1 MKSDNKIIIVEP
13 SPIVSAG
20 LASYFDDCKQISIVS
35 QLDRIDRMEEKLAAY
50 NPDILIINPLL
61 IAYDNNE
68 QFLKICRDF
77 SSVIPVAIVSS
88 YIDASILKQFKD
100 VIEIN
105 DSKQKVVTKI
115 FNLLNDNNITQDKP
129 ENVELSN
136 RETDVLVALVKGL
149 TNKEISDKL
158 FISVHTVIT
167 HRKNIIRKTGIK
179 SVSGLTVYALLNNLV
194 DESEIY
200 GN

>member
-35 QLDRIDRMEEKLAAY
+35 QLNRIDRMEEKLAAY

-61 IAYDNNE
+61 IAYDSNE

-77 SSVIPVAIVSS
+77 SNVIPVALVST
-88 YIDASILKQFKD
+88 YVDAGILKQFKD

-115 FNLLNDNNITQDKP
+115 FNLLNDNKLTKDKP
-129 ENVELSN
+129 ESVELSN
-136 RETDVLVALVKGL
+136 RETDVLIALVKGM

-194 DESEIY
+194 DESDIY
-200 GN
+200 V

>member
-35 QLDRIDRMEEKLAAY
+35 QLDRIDRMEEKLAAF
-50 NPDILIINPLL
+50 NPDVLIINPLL
-61 IAYDNNE
+61 IAYDANE
-68 QFLKICRDF
+68 HFIKICRDY
-77 SSVIPVAIVSS
+77 SNVIPVALVSS
-88 YIDASILKQFKD
+88 YVDAGILKQFKD

-115 FNLLNDNNITQDKP
+115 FNLLNDNKLTQDKS
-129 ENVELSN
+129 ESVELSN
-136 RETDVLVALVKGL
+136 RETDVLVALVKGM

-200 GN
+200 G

>member
-1 MKSDNKIIIVEP
+1 MKSDNKVIIVEP
-13 SPIVSAG
+13 SPIISAG
-20 LASYFDDCKQISIVS
+20 LASYFDDCKQISIIS
-35 QLDRIDRMEEKLAAY
+35 QLDRIDRMEEKLATY
-50 NPDILIINPLL
+50 TPDILIINPLL
-61 IAYDNNE
+61 IAYDTNE
-68 QFLKICRDF
+68 QFMKICRDF
-77 SSVIPVAIVSS
+77 SNVIPVALVSS
-88 YIDASILKQFKD
+88 YVDASILKQFQD

-105 DSKQKVVTKI
+105 DSKQKVVSKI
-115 FNLLNDNNITQDKP
+115 FNLLNDSKISQDKP

-136 RETDVLVALVKGL
+136 RETDVLIALVKGL

-194 DESEIY
+194 EESDIM
-200 GN
+200 

>member
-1 MKSDNKIIIVEP
+1 MKSDKKIIIVEP

-20 LASYFDDCKQISIVS
+20 LASFFDDMKQVSIVS
-35 QLDRIDRMEEKLAAY
+35 QLDRIDRMEEKLAAF

-61 IAYDNNE
+61 IAYDTNE

-77 SSVIPVAIVSS
+77 SNVIPVALVTS
-88 YIDASILKQFKD
+88 YVDTGILKQFKD

-115 FNLLNDNNITQDKP
+115 FNLLSDNKLSQDKP
-129 ENVELSN
+129 ENIELSN

-158 FISVHTVIT
+158 YISVHTVIT
-167 HRKNIIRKTGIK
+167 HRKNIVRKTGIK

-194 DESEIY
+194 DEAEIY
-200 GN
+200 K

>member
-1 MKSDNKIIIVEP
+1 MKSDKTIIIVEP

-20 LASYFDDCKQISIVS
+20 LASYFDDIKQVSIVS
-35 QLDRIDRMEEKLAAY
+35 QLDRIDRMEEKLAAF

-61 IAYDNNE
+61 IAYDTNE

-77 SSVIPVAIVSS
+77 SKVIPVALVTS
-88 YIDASILKQFKD
+88 YVDAGILKQFKD

-115 FNLLNDNNITQDKP
+115 FNILNDNKLTQDKL
-129 ENVELSN
+129 ESIELSN

-167 HRKNIIRKTGIK
+167 HRKNIVRKTGIK
-179 SVSGLTVYALLNNLV
+179 SVSGLTVYALLNNLI
-194 DESEIY
+194 DETEIY
-200 GN
+200 K

>member
-1 MKSDNKIIIVEP
+1 MKSDKTIIIVEP

-20 LASYFDDCKQISIVS
+20 LASYFDDIKQVSIVS
-35 QLDRIDRMEEKLAAY
+35 QLDRIDRMEEKLAAF

-61 IAYDNNE
+61 IAYDTNE

-77 SSVIPVAIVSS
+77 SNVIPVALVTS
-88 YIDASILKQFKD
+88 YVDAGILKQFKD

-115 FNLLNDNNITQDKP
+115 FNILNDNKLTQDKP
-129 ENVELSN
+129 ESIELSN

-167 HRKNIIRKTGIK
+167 HRKNIVRKTGIK
-179 SVSGLTVYALLNNLV
+179 SVSGLTVYALLNNLI
-194 DESEIY
+194 DETEIY
-200 GN
+200 K

>member
-13 SPIVSAG
+13 SPMLSAG
-20 LASYFDDCKQISIVS
+20 LAQYFDDVNQVSIVS
-35 QLDRIDRMEEKLAAY
+35 QLDSLDRLEEKLASY

-61 IAYDNNE
+61 IAFDANE
-68 QFLKICRDF
+68 AFQKLLHDF
-77 SSVIPVAIVSS
+77 PNVVPVALVSS
-88 YIDASILKQFKD
+88 FVDKTILKQFSE
-100 VIEIN
+100 VIEMT
-105 DSKQKVVTKI
+105 DSKQKVVTQI
-115 FNLLNDNNITQDKP
+115 FNLLSDSKTSPDKP
-129 ENVELSN
+129 ESVELSN
-136 RETDVLVALVKGL
+136 REIDVLVALAKGL
-149 TNKEISDKL
+149 TNKEISDQL

-200 GN
+200 K

>member
-13 SPIVSAG
+13 SPMLSAG
-20 LASYFDDCKQISIVS
+20 LAQYFDDVNQVSIVS
-35 QLDRIDRMEEKLAAY
+35 QLDSLDRLEEKLASY

-61 IAYDNNE
+61 IAFDANE
-68 QFLKICRDF
+68 AFQKLLRDF
-77 SSVIPVAIVSS
+77 PNVVPVALVSS
-88 YIDASILKQFKD
+88 FVDKTILKQFSE
-100 VIEIN
+100 VIEMT
-105 DSKQKVVTKI
+105 DSKQKVVTQI
-115 FNLLNDNNITQDKP
+115 FNLLSDSKTSPDKP
-129 ENVELSN
+129 ESVELSN
-136 RETDVLVALVKGL
+136 REIDVLVALAKGL
-149 TNKEISDKL
+149 TNKEISDQL

-200 GN
+200 K

>member
-1 MKSDNKIIIVEP
+1 MKSDKKIIIVEP

-20 LASYFDDCKQISIVS
+20 LASYFDDIKQVSIVS
-35 QLDRIDRMEEKLAAY
+35 QLDRIDRMEEKLAAF

-61 IAYDNNE
+61 IAYDTNE

-77 SSVIPVAIVSS
+77 SNVIPVALVTS
-88 YIDASILKQFKD
+88 YVDAGILKQFKD

-115 FNLLNDNNITQDKP
+115 FNLLSDNKLNQDKP
-129 ENVELSN
+129 DSIELSN

-158 FISVHTVIT
+158 YISVHTVIT
-167 HRKNIIRKTGIK
+167 HRKNIVRKTGIK

-200 GN
+200 K

>member
-61 IAYDNNE
+61 IAYDSNE

-77 SSVIPVAIVSS
+77 SNVIPVALVST
-88 YIDASILKQFKD
+88 YVDAGILKQFKD

-115 FNLLNDNNITQDKP
+115 FNLLNDNKLTQDKP
-129 ENVELSN
+129 ESVELSN
-136 RETDVLVALVKGL
+136 RETDVLIALVKGM

-194 DESEIY
+194 DESDIY
-200 GN
+200 V

>member
-20 LASYFDDCKQISIVS
+20 LASYFDDTKQISIVS

-50 NPDILIINPLL
+50 NPDVLIINPLL
-61 IAYDNNE
+61 IAYDYNE
-68 QFLKICRDF
+68 HFLKICRDF
-77 SSVIPVAIVSS
+77 SNVIPVALVSS
-88 YIDASILKQFKD
+88 YIDANILKQFKD

-115 FNLLNDNNITQDKP
+115 FNLLNDSKLSQDKP

-200 GN
+200 

>member
-13 SPIVSAG
+13 SPMLSAG
-20 LASYFDDCKQISIVS
+20 LAQYFDDCKQIAIVS
-35 QLDRIDRMEEKLAAY
+35 QLDSLDRLEEKLASY
-50 NPDILIINPLL
+50 NPEILIINPLL
-61 IAYDNNE
+61 IAFDADE
-68 QFLKICRDF
+68 TFQKLLRDF
-77 SSVIPVAIVSS
+77 PNVTPIALVSS
-88 YIDASILKQFKD
+88 FVDKAIIKQFNE
-100 VIEIN
+100 VIEMT

-115 FNLLNDNNITQDKP
+115 FNLLSDSKSSLDKP
-129 ENVELSN
+129 ESVELSN
-136 RETDVLVALVKGL
+136 REIDVLVALAKGL
-149 TNKEISDKL
+149 TNKEISDQL

-200 GN
+200 K

>member
-13 SPIVSAG
+13 SPMLSAG
-20 LASYFDDCKQISIVS
+20 LAQYFDDIKQVAIVS
-35 QLDRIDRMEEKLAAY
+35 QLNSLDRLEEKLASY
-50 NPDILIINPLL
+50 NPEILIINPLL
-61 IAYDNNE
+61 IAFDADE
-68 QFLKICRDF
+68 AFQKLLRDF
-77 SSVIPVAIVSS
+77 PNVTPVALVSS
-88 YIDASILKQFKD
+88 FVDKAIIKQFNE
-100 VIEIN
+100 VIEMT

-115 FNLLNDNNITQDKP
+115 FNLLSDSKSSLDKP
-129 ENVELSN
+129 ESVELSN
-136 RETDVLVALVKGL
+136 REIDVLVALAKGL
-149 TNKEISDKL
+149 TNKEISAQL

-200 GN
+200 K

>member
-20 LASYFDDCKQISIVS
+20 LASFFDDIKQVSIVS
-35 QLDRIDRMEEKLAAY
+35 QLDRIDRMEEKLSAY
-50 NPDILIINPLL
+50 NPDVLIINPLL
-61 IAYDNNE
+61 IAYDTNE
-68 QFLKICRDF
+68 QFLKLCRDF
-77 SSVIPVAIVSS
+77 SNVIPVALVTS
-88 YIDASILKQFKD
+88 YVDAGILKQFKD

-115 FNLLNDNNITQDKP
+115 FNLLSNNKLTQEKP
-129 ENVELSN
+129 ESIELSN
-136 RETDVLVALVKGL
+136 RETDVLVALVKGM

-158 FISVHTVIT
+158 FISIHTVIT

-194 DESEIY
+194 DETEIY
-200 GN
+200 K

>member
-1 MKSDNKIIIVEP
+1 MKSDNKVIIVEP

-20 LASYFDDCKQISIVS
+20 LVSYFDDCKQISIVS
-35 QLDRIDRMEEKLAAY
+35 QLDRIDRMEEKLATY

-61 IAYDNNE
+61 IAYDTNE

-77 SSVIPVAIVSS
+77 SNVIPVALVTS
-88 YIDASILKQFKD
+88 YVDASILKQFQD

-105 DSKQKVVTKI
+105 DSKQKVVSKI
-115 FNLLNDNNITQDKP
+115 FNLLNDSKISQDKP

-136 RETDVLVALVKGL
+136 RETDVLIALVKGL

-194 DESEIY
+194 EESDIM
-200 GN
+200 